1 MVFRAASGSPWRQ
14 RRKNRGAF
22 AVRRDRLRELWSEV
36 VRTRDGFK
44 CQRCGRT
51 KEQGFQI
58 DAAHILP
65 VGSYPNL
72 KFVVANGISLC
83 TIPDH
88 RWFDQHRGGRDHDG
102 ESDNWVKGIIGID
115 RYAKLL
121 VLAKTFSR
129 PSKTMTAIALR
140 EELKQINGASRS

>member
-1 MVFRAASGSPWRQ
+1 MVFRAAPGSPWRA
-14 RRKNRGAF
+14 RRKNRGAL
-22 AVRRDRLRELWSEV
+22 AIRRDRLRELWSEV

-51 KEQGFQI
+51 KEEGFQI

-72 KFVVANGISLC
+72 KFVVANGISMC
-83 TIPDH
+83 TIPCH
-88 RWFDQHRGGRDHDG
+88 RWFDQNRGGRNHDG
-102 ESDNWVKGIIGID
+102 EGATWVKGVIGID
-115 RYAKLL
+115 GYAKLL

-129 PSKTMTAIALR
+129 PSKTMTAIALH
-140 EELKQINGASRS
+140 EELRRVKDAAD